1 METKPIKRSSQL
13 LPVSREH
20 HFGLLFCWKI
30 RQGITKSVDVERML
44 KYVQFFFKGH
54 LEYHFEEEE
63 RLLFIDKSDMLVQ
76 SAISQ
81 HAELRSQ
88 CENLLLCDTRS
99 VSREQLIRLA
109 DDLDEHIRFEERI
122 LFPHLE
128 QVLSPGHLNW
138 VDNCLHD
145 HGRNAFIDNY
155 PDVFWL
161 NQSASL

>member
-1 METKPIKRSSQL
+1 MDTKPIKRNSQL

-30 RQGITKSVDVERML
+30 RQGIIKSVAVERML
-44 KYVQFFFKGH
+44 HYVRFFFEGH
-54 LEYHFEEEE
+54 LDAHFEEEE
-63 RLLFIDKSDMLVQ
+63 RLLFIDKADALVQ
-76 SAISQ
+76 SAINQ
-81 HAELRSQ
+81 HTALRGQ
-88 CENLLLCDTRS
+88 IQGLLLSDAGT
-99 VSREQLIRLA
+99 VSREQLSRLT

-128 QVLSPGHLNW
+128 QALAPGHLNW
-138 VDNCLHD
+138 IGDRLHD
-145 HGRNAFIDNY
+145 HDRHRFIDTY

>member
-1 METKPIKRSSQL
+1 METKPIKRNSKL

-44 KYVQFFFKGH
+44 NYVRFFFRGH
-54 LEYHFEEEE
+54 LEGHFAEEE
-63 RLLFIDKSDMLVQ
+63 RLLFIDKADTLVQ
-76 SAISQ
+76 SAICQ
-81 HAELRSQ
+81 HAVLRKE
-88 CENLLLCDTRS
+88 CESLLFCDACS
-99 VSREQLIRLA
+99 VNREQLIRLA
-109 DDLDEHIRFEERI
+109 DDLDEHIHFEERI

-128 QVLSPGHLNW
+128 QVLSPGHLIW

>member
-30 RQGITKSVDVERML
+30 RQGITKAVEIERML
-44 KYVQFFFKGH
+44 KYLQFFFRGH
-54 LEYHFEEEE
+54 LEYHFAEEE
-63 RLLFIDKSDMLVQ
+63 RLLFIDKTDMGVQ

-81 HAELRSQ
+81 HTELRKQ
-88 CENLLLCDTRS
+88 CENLLSGEACS
-99 VSREQLIRLA
+99 VHREQLGQLA
-109 DDLDEHIRFEERI
+109 DDLEDHIRFEERI

-145 HGRNAFIDNY
+145 HDRNAFIDNY